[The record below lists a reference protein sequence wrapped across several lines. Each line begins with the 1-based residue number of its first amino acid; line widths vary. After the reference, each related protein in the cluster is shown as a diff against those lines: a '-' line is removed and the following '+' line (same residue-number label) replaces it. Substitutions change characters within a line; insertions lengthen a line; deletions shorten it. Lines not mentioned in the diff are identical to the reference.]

1 MSEVLTARS
10 FSAAYGEVPIVRA
23 VTFSVAPG
31 EIVALLG
38 RNGMGKTTLLR
49 GVVGLAPVR
58 DGCLELMGTDIIGSP
73 PEMIARAGLG
83 YVPAGRGIFGSLSV
97 RENLVMCARNAGEG
111 GKSGTAVDFA
121 AIRHF
126 ADSVRSVAACWFGLD
141 ADRYTVAAACA
152 RSPSHTP
159 PAARAGEWT
168 LERVLSLFPRLAER
182 FQHGGQNL
190 SGGEQQMLAIGRAL
204 MTNPRLLLIDEAT
217 EGLAPLIAR
226 DIWTTLEAI
235 CRSGMAAIIVDRD
248 VRRLAKIA
256 SRAIVLCKG
265 QIVFDGRPDL
275 LLKDEALV
283 QRYIGL

>member
-1 MSEVLTARS
+1 DRRAARAQWHGQDHLAAGCRGPRAGARRLPRDHGHGHRWR
-10 FSAAYGEVPIVRA
+10 SAGDDCAIGIGICAGWPRNFRQSVRA
-23 VTFSVAPG
+23 RKS
-31 EIVALLG
+31 
-38 RNGMGKTTLLR
+38 RD
-49 GVVGLAPVR
+49 VR
-58 DGCLELMGTDIIGSP
+58 
-73 PEMIARAGLG
+73 AQR
-83 YVPAGRGIFGSLSV
+83 
-97 RENLVMCARNAGEG
+97 GEG
-111 GKSGTAVDFA
+111 GKAGPAVGLG

-126 ADSVRSVAACWFGLD
+126 ADSVLSVPACWFGFD
-141 ADRYTVAAACA
+141 VDRYTTA
-152 RSPSHTP
+152 RAGGRRSRQDPST
-159 PAARAGEWT
+159 ARAGEWT
-168 LERVLSLFPRLAER
+168 LERVLSLFPRLAAR

-204 MTNPRLLLIDEAT
+204 VTNPRLLLIDEAT

-235 CRSGMAAIIVDRD
+235 CRTGVAAIIVDRD

-265 QIVFDGRPDL
+265 QIVFDGRPDV

>member
-1 MSEVLTARS
+1 MKRRAKKLAKRRVMSEVLTARN

-58 DGCLELMGTDIIGSP
+58 DGYLEIMGTDIIGAA

-97 RENLVMCARNAGEG
+97 RENLVMCARNAGEC
-111 GKSGTAVDFA
+111 GKADAAVDLG

-126 ADSVRSVAACWFGLD
+126 ADIVLSVPACWFGFD
-141 ADRYTVAAACA
+141 VDRYITAGA
-152 RSPSHTP
+152 RRSRQAPST
-159 PAARAGEWT
+159 ARAGEWT

-190 SGGEQQMLAIGRAL
+190 SGGE
-204 MTNPRLLLIDEAT
+204 
-217 EGLAPLIAR
+217 
-226 DIWTTLEAI
+226 
-235 CRSGMAAIIVDRD
+235 
-248 VRRLAKIA
+248 
-256 SRAIVLCKG
+256 
-265 QIVFDGRPDL
+265 
-275 LLKDEALV
+275 
-283 QRYIGL
+283 

>member
-1 MSEVLTARS
+1 MSEVLTARN
-10 FSAAYGEVPIVRA
+10 FSAAYGEIPIVRA

-49 GVVGLAPVR
+49 GVVGLVPVR
-58 DGCLELMGTDIIGSP
+58 DGCLEIMGTDIIGAA

-97 RENLVMCARNAGEG
+97 RENLVMCARDGGEG
-111 GKSGTAVDFA
+111 GKPGAAVDLG

-126 ADSVRSVAACWFGLD
+126 ADSVLSVPACWFGFD
-141 ADRYTVAAACA
+141 VDRYTTA
-152 RSPSHTP
+152 RAGGRRSRQAPST
-159 PAARAGEWT
+159 ARAGEWT
-168 LERVLSLFPRLAER
+168 LERVLSLFPRLAKR
-182 FQHGGQNL
+182 FQQGGQNL

-226 DIWTTLEAI
+226 DIWATLEAI
-235 CRSGMAAIIVDRD
+235 CRTGVAAIIVDRD

-256 SRAIVLCKG
+256 SRAIVLFKG
-265 QIVFDGRPDL
+265 QIVFDGRPDV

>member
-1 MSEVLTARS
+1 
-10 FSAAYGEVPIVRA
+10 
-23 VTFSVAPG
+23 
-31 EIVALLG
+31 
-38 RNGMGKTTLLR
+38 
-49 GVVGLAPVR
+49 
-58 DGCLELMGTDIIGSP
+58 MGTDIIGAA

-111 GKSGTAVDFA
+111 GKADAAVDLG

-126 ADSVRSVAACWFGLD
+126 ADIVLSVPACWFGFD
-141 ADRYTVAAACA
+141 VDRYITAGA
-152 RSPSHTP
+152 RRSRQAPST
-159 PAARAGEWT
+159 ARAGEWT

-235 CRSGMAAIIVDRD
+235 CRTGVAAIIVDRD

-256 SRAIVLCKG
+256 SRAIVLFKG
-265 QIVFDGRPDL
+265 QIVFDGRPDV